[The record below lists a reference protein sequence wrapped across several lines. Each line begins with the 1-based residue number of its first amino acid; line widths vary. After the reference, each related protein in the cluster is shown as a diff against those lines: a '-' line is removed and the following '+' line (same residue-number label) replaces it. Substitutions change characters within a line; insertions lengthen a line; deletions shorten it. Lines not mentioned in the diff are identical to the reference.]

1 MNENETQQ
9 NETIDE
15 NFKVYLIDDMADIYI
30 RDLSPMFNNVTIYD
44 FNSYIKDFQI
54 DESYNQKP
62 FCLIF
67 DASYFDNSINDY
79 VISYA
84 ERLIRQYPFMKNHI
98 KILLGNDMYMRHKTD
113 SLRGAVESKQFLYR
127 VQHLPHTLFSNKIV
141 KLHDTILSMATN
153 LNYKIQDNTLQPQNL
168 PEEFQ
173 TEINSLYT
181 NLLNIINYLK
191 FGVDIDRLTQQIQIV
206 SNPKHKNSLIETL
219 KEYRQLNVHAEHT
232 LQQYTFFLASI
243 YRAKTTLARVKC
255 DVKRLTDIQSILQ
268 NKSERSKI
276 LLQTLNGPIN
286 NLENMLKTSDK
297 IIFQSFK
304 DDIKDIKIA
313 LIKIEDNYNQLVFLI
328 RLVLGTEKL
337 DPKELPIIA
346 ESGEDE

>member
-98 KILLGNDMYMRHKTD
+98 NILLGNDIYMRHKID

-127 VQHLPHTLFSNKIV
+127 VQHLPHTLFSNKIDM
-141 KLHDTILSMATN
+141 LHDVIMTIASN
-153 LNYKIQDNTLQPQNL
+153 LNYKIQDNTLQPKTFPKNFKL
-168 PEEFQ
+168 KS
-173 TEINSLYT
+173 IAYT
-181 NLLNIINYLK
+181 
-191 FGVDIDRLTQQIQIV
+191 LT
-206 SNPKHKNSLIETL
+206 
-219 KEYRQLNVHAEHT
+219 Y
-232 LQQYTFFLASI
+232 
-243 YRAKTTLARVKC
+243 
-255 DVKRLTDIQSILQ
+255 
-268 NKSERSKI
+268 
-276 LLQTLNGPIN
+276 
-286 NLENMLKTSDK
+286 
-297 IIFQSFK
+297 
-304 DDIKDIKIA
+304 
-313 LIKIEDNYNQLVFLI
+313 
-328 RLVLGTEKL
+328 
-337 DPKELPIIA
+337 
-346 ESGEDE
+346 